1 MNIKK
6 YIIYFS
12 CLLLFILLVFNT
24 TICLEAAKEGISLW
38 INVVFPSLFPFF
50 IASSM
55 LISSGAAN
63 SFGKILAPITNKLFK
78 ASGESGYIMA
88 TSMLSGYPMG
98 PRLCSQM
105 YSKGYLTADQVEHF
119 LSFVNTSGPS
129 FIIGAV
135 ASGMLKNVQLGTY
148 LALSHYLGTILTGML
163 FSIKR
168 QNSVSK
174 SYSNENI
181 VMPPFGNML
190 SEAVNKAM
198 QTQLIIG
205 GFIILF
211 SVIINLLLHL
221 NIIQGIAGVFSHLG
235 VSSDPEVLSGTLAGI
250 FEITNSCSLLSQ
262 TSASLNTLL
271 PIISAVISFSGFS
284 ILMQSY
290 TLLSNANIRFKA
302 LLLPKIVHAVISY
315 VLCYVAI
322 LIFPLSVTASNID
335 FSYSYSFIDTLI
347 NSVSFS
353 IIHVAAVLI
362 IILSY
367 KIIHHSKKPA

>member
-24 TICLEAAKEGISLW
+24 TICLEAAKEGINLW

-98 PRLCSQM
+98 PRICSQM
-105 YSKGYLTADQVEHF
+105 YSKGYLTTDQVEHF

-163 FSIKR
+163 FSIKK
-168 QNSVSK
+168 Q
-174 SYSNENI
+174 SNIGKAHSEENTT
-181 VMPPFGNML
+181 MPSFGNML

-198 QTQLIIG
+198 QTQLVIG

-221 NIIQGIAGVFSHLG
+221 NIIHGVASIFSLIGITN
-235 VSSDPEVLSGTLAGI
+235 DPEVISGTLAGI

-262 TSASLNTLL
+262 ISASLNTLL

-290 TLLSNANIRFKA
+290 TLLSNTNIRFKS

-315 VLCYVAI
+315 ILCYVAI
-322 LIFPLSVTASNID
+322 LLFPISVTTSNID
-335 FSYSYSFIDTLI
+335 FTYSYSFVDTLI
-347 NSVSFS
+347 NSVSYS
-353 IIHVAAVLI
+353 IMHVVVVLI
-362 IILSY
+362 IILLY
-367 KIIHHSKKPA
+367 KIIRHSKKPA